1 MFFSKKKKNKKDG
14 VAQDVKKAGKEESV
28 MPMSGT
34 IDVSKSDPT
43 KTSNFKEKSIKNHSS
58 HNLSNPEILE
68 VNLVKD
74 EIVVFFDWNKH
85 LLVALLVFVF
95 AGLFVF
101 EVYAGLNHWE
111 KRESAK
117 SVIIEDET
125 RVLKQEIINLTKQ
138 SQDAL
143 SFKDKSA
150 AFSDILDNHIYWTR
164 FLSWLESN
172 TINTVKYS
180 GFDGDLS
187 GSYSLSATAPSY
199 AEAAWQAKVFEDDP
213 NVKSVRID
221 DVYSEVLVPGD
232 GSTLN
237 SLEAGSV
244 SFVISFEV
252 NPDIFKKK

>member
-1 MFFSKKKKNKKDG
+1 MFFSKKKKNKKDD
-14 VAQDVKKAGKEESV
+14 ASQDVKKTGKEGPV
-28 MPMSGT
+28 IPMSGT

-43 KTSNFKEKSIKNHSS
+43 KLGNTNNKVVKSNSNQ
-58 HNLSNPEILE
+58 NLSNPEILE

-143 SFKDKSA
+143 SFKDKSS
-150 AFSDILDNHIYWTR
+150 AFSDLLDNHIYWTR
-164 FLSWLESN
+164 FFSWLESN
-172 TINTVKYS
+172 TLSTTKFS

-187 GSYSLSATAPSY
+187 GSYSLTASAPSY
-199 AEAAWQAKVFEDDP
+199 V
-213 NVKSVRID
+213 
-221 DVYSEVLVPGD
+221 
-232 GSTLN
+232 
-237 SLEAGSV
+237 
-244 SFVISFEV
+244 
-252 NPDIFKKK
+252 